1 MPISRH
7 PQSRAFGRTG
17 LGVAISLL
25 GFGMVLGGVA
35 CTTGLTDGN
44 ASMQNPSVSPFSNG
58 NGAPGS
64 NGNSAQNGG
73 ATTSS
78 GGGSE
83 AMPIVNGLSGNG
95 LQDSS
100 NTDTG
105 ETVDANGMPLSVDQL
120 PALAPCAT
128 PGPRMIRRLTGPQFQ
143 NTLNQI
149 FGASDVPTAQVLT
162 DPQVNG
168 FKVDADAP
176 VINGLDAELL
186 MNYSEMVADW
196 AVTNN
201 HLSGFTNGC
210 EQMNDQCQQQFIKNF
225 GTAISRDTISQDRVS
240 AYQTIFAG
248 EDNFA
253 DGERAV
259 VSAML
264 QSPFLMYRR
273 ELGQQNGNTWQLT
286 QSEIASELSYMIT
299 NNPPD
304 KQLQQA
310 AQNNQLSSKDQIDQ
324 QVARLI
330 TTDAGKA
337 QLGQFMQSWLDVDDL
352 PGKAK
357 SDAVPFPDSVR
368 QEMLQETRLL
378 FNDVFSSGGDVTDL
392 LTANYGY
399 VNQELATFYGIQGVT
414 GDAMQKVSF
423 DGTHRLPG
431 VLGEGSFLA
440 KHAQPENSSPV
451 QRAHVVRERF
461 LCDQLPPVPTNL
473 DTNLKPPDPN
483 STNRERYH
491 NHDSNPVCYSCH
503 QLMDPIGFTFE
514 NYDGFGLYRTTE
526 AGQTVDDTGNYMLMP
541 EGTNVPLDGPQ
552 TLIDYLSQVED
563 TRACMIRYWSYFS
576 YGRANWDNKQCSDDT
591 IRQEARN
598 NNNTLPSVLSAIVH
612 APQFT
617 QRVKD
622 PDATASQ

>member
-1 MPISRH
+1 
-7 PQSRAFGRTG
+7 
-17 LGVAISLL
+17 
-25 GFGMVLGGVA
+25 
-35 CTTGLTDGN
+35 
-44 ASMQNPSVSPFSNG
+44 
-58 NGAPGS
+58 
-64 NGNSAQNGG
+64 
-73 ATTSS
+73 
-78 GGGSE
+78 
-83 AMPIVNGLSGNG
+83 
-95 LQDSS
+95 
-100 NTDTG
+100 
-105 ETVDANGMPLSVDQL
+105 
-120 PALAPCAT
+120 
-128 PGPRMIRRLTGPQFQ
+128 PQFQ
-143 NTLNQI
+143 NTLNQL
-149 FGASDVPTAQVLT
+149 FDAPDVPTAQVLT

-201 HLSGFTNGC
+201 HLGAFMNNVCTDLTNQGCRTGFI
-210 EQMNDQCQQQFIKNF
+210 ENF
-225 GTAISRDTISQDRVS
+225 GTAISRDTISNDRVD
-240 AYQTIFAG
+240 AYDAIMAA

-253 DGERAV
+253 DGQRAV

-264 QSPFLMYRR
+264 QSPYLMYRR

-286 QSEIASELSYMIT
+286 QNEIASELSYLIT

-304 KQLQQA
+304 SQLRQA

-324 QVARLI
+324 QVRRLI
-330 TTDAGKA
+330 GTDAGKA

-357 SDAVPFPDSVR
+357 SDAVPFPDSLR

-378 FNDVFSSGGDVTDL
+378 FNDVFSGGGGVKEL
-392 LTANYGY
+392 LEANYGY
-399 VNQELATFYGIQGVT
+399 VNAELAAFYGIQGVA
-414 GDAMQKVSF
+414 GDSMQKVSF
-423 DGTHRLPG
+423 QGTNRLPG

-491 NHDSNPVCYSCH
+491 DHDANPVCYSCH

-526 AGQTVDDTGNYMLMP
+526 AGQPVDSTGNYMLMP
-541 EGTNVPLDGPQ
+541 EGTNVPLAGPQ
-552 TLIDYLSQVED
+552 ALIDYLSQVED
-563 TRACMIRYWSYFS
+563 ARACMIRYWSYFS
-576 YGRANWDNKQCSDDT
+576 YGRTDWDDKQCTDDT
-591 IRQEARN
+591 IRQEARSN
-598 NNNTLPSVLSAIVH
+598 DNTLQSVLSAIVH

-622 PDATASQ
+622 RDAAPSQ